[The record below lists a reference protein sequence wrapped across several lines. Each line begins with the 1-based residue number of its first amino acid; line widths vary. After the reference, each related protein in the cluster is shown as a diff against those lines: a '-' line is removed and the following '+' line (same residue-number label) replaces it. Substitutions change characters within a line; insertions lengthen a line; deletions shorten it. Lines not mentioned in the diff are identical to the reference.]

1 MLFKCLR
8 TLGFALHTS
17 LRGRSKRDASRGWE
31 NIALLMG
38 FSRWVKG
45 DWANPLGHWL
55 RSLLLACHCSSSWYW
70 HPWHTQLYSPTG
82 RDLLDSSRK
91 HTHTQNHFSVYTLRS
106 GSEPQ
111 SCLFSLFNWRKKLLI
126 FLNFPV
132 PYMGA
137 FK

>member
-45 DWANPLGHWL
+45 D
-55 RSLLLACHCSSSWYW
+55 
-70 HPWHTQLYSPTG
+70 
-82 RDLLDSSRK
+82 
-91 HTHTQNHFSVYTLRS
+91 
-106 GSEPQ
+106 
-111 SCLFSLFNWRKKLLI
+111 
-126 FLNFPV
+126 
-132 PYMGA
+132 
-137 FK
+137 